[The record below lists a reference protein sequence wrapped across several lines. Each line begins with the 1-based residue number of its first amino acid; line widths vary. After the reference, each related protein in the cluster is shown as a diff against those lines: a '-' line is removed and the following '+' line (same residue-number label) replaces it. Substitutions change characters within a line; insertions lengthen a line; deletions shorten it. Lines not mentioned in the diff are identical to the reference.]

1 MLEPALVI
9 RLRGIAMPKTSLI
22 RNAGFF
28 TALLL
33 LFGNAVLAQQPADRP
48 RQAAM
53 RSFVYD
59 TTHETVIEGT
69 VLSYS
74 AEAATPPIGA
84 HLLLQTANGPV
95 DLHLGGASYLQASHF
110 SLAKGDS
117 VRVAGVNSPTRQGS
131 IFLVRVIQKGGQS
144 LALRTAKGAPLSLAG
159 ARALPP
165 AQRAQLA
172 SQEGAR

>member
-1 MLEPALVI
+1 MPEPALVI
-9 RLRGIAMPKTSLI
+9 RLREIEMHKTSLI

-28 TALLL
+28 TVLLL
-33 LFGNAVLAQQPADRP
+33 LFGNAVLGQERADRP

-53 RSFVYD
+53 RSFAYD
-59 TTHETVIEGT
+59 ATQETVLEGT
-69 VLSYS
+69 VLSYA

-84 HLLLQTANGPV
+84 HAVLQTASGSLDV
-95 DLHLGGASYLQASHF
+95 HLGAGSYLQGNHF

-117 VRVAGVNSPTRQGS
+117 VRVVGVNSPTRQGT

-144 LALRTAKGAPLSLAG
+144 LALRTAKGAPLSRAG
-159 ARALPP
+159 ARALSP

-172 SQEGAR
+172 TQEGPR

>member
-1 MLEPALVI
+1 MH
-9 RLRGIAMPKTSLI
+9 KTSLI

-33 LFGNAVLAQQPADRP
+33 LFGNAVLAQKPTDRP
-48 RQAAM
+48 RQASM
-53 RSFVYD
+53 RSLGYD
-59 TTHETVIEGT
+59 ATQETVLEGT

-84 HLLLQTANGPV
+84 HAVLQTASGSLDV
-95 DLHLGGASYLQASHF
+95 HLGAASYLQANHF

-117 VRVAGVNSPTRQGS
+117 VRVVGVNSPTRQGAV
-131 IFLVRVIQKGGQS
+131 FLARAIQKGGQS
-144 LALRTAKGAPLSLAG
+144 LILRTAKGAPLSLAG

-165 AQRAQLA
+165 AQRSQLA
-172 SQEGAR
+172 SQAGPR